1 MKRAVLGI
9 CLTVVLCV
17 MTVMPVS
24 AQTTE
29 EWLEEQW
36 DTSGMGALYDD
47 LPPHTQRLLATLGMD
62 GMTLESLTSMTPQT
76 VLSAFGELVSEEL
89 SPTLASVLTML
100 GTVLLSGVLLSL
112 KPVTGEHGAVMQA
125 VGTLCATAPLLL
137 PLWQV
142 LERVGAAADSAATFS
157 LGFAPVYAG
166 MLLTSGF
173 TTTAVSYQ
181 TVMLAAA
188 EGISLLVS
196 GVILPLLG
204 VAVAL
209 SVAGAA
215 DTERTLSAVGG
226 MVGKAAAW
234 LLGISL
240 TVFVAV
246 LSFQSILSACA
257 DSVGGRMLRFSVSGF
272 VPIVGGSLSEAL
284 YTVKGCLTMLRGSA
298 GACGVLCAAAIVL
311 PTLVQCVL
319 WNVLLFPVKLTA
331 ELFGLSAVAS
341 VTEVVR
347 SAVKTGIAVLCSSLL
362 LMIISLTV
370 IAVAGGGAG

>member
-1 MKRAVLGI
+1 MLKVFAE
-9 CLTVVLCV
+9 
-17 MTVMPVS
+17 S
-24 AQTTE
+24 AQAAE
-29 EWLEEQW
+29 AQAPAGVVGLI
-36 DTSGMGALYDD
+36 SSF
-47 LPPHTQRLLATLGMD
+47 LPFIIIIAVFYFLLIR
-62 GMTLESLTSMTPQT
+62 PQKKQEKQT
-76 VLSAFGELVSEEL
+76 REMLSAI
-89 SPTLASVLTML
+89 
-100 GTVLLSGVLLSL
+100 
-112 KPVTGEHGAVMQA
+112 K
-125 VGTLCATAPLLL
+125 VGDTI
-137 PLWQV
+137 
-142 LERVGAAADSAATFS
+142 
-157 LGFAPVYAG
+157 
-166 MLLTSGF
+166 
-173 TTTAVSYQ
+173 TT
-181 TVMLAAA
+181 
-188 EGISLLVS
+188 I
-196 GVILPLLG
+196 
-204 VAVAL
+204 
-209 SVAGAA
+209 
-215 DTERTLSAVGG
+215 GG